1 MKQTFEIPL
10 NGGSF
15 KVETG
20 AVAQQANGS
29 AMVFYSGLALLATTV
44 TAKQPRVG
52 IDFFPLM
59 VDYEEKMYAAGK
71 FPGGFF
77 KREGRPSED
86 AVLTARRIDRPLR
99 PLFPDYCRNDV
110 QIIVTALSSDRENV
124 PDVFAINAACIALLI
139 SDIPFPTPIAAT
151 RVGRVNGE
159 FVLYP
164 TFKQLEEGDLN
175 LLVAG
180 TFNRINMLETESK
193 QVPEQVIAEGI
204 DIAHRE
210 IKRLIAEFQKIEKAV
225 GKPKKELPPE
235 PLPNP
240 DLVAMVR
247 GFLVPKLEDFYP
259 QTSKQVLETVL
270 DEMKSETIEYVARTA
285 GDERFTTEELA
296 FVPAIFEAEV
306 SSFARR
312 KVLDTGVRIDG
323 RKPDEIRPIQGE
335 VGILPRVHGSGLFTR
350 GRTQVLSSVTLGTF
364 SDQQVIDSLNLD
376 ATKRYMH
383 HYNFPPY
390 SVGEVKPLRGA
401 GRREIGH
408 GALAEKALLCVI
420 PDEEKFP
427 YSIRVVSEVLES
439 NASSSM
445 ASVCGSTLA
454 LMDAGVPIETAVAG
468 ISMGILTQGDKHV
481 LLTDISGFEDHY
493 GDMDFKVAGTSN
505 GVTAIQLDVKIEGLT
520 PEMIRGALDS
530 ARAARQFILD
540 QLAEVIA
547 KPREQLS
554 EFAPLLT
561 TIKINPEKIGLVIG
575 PSGKNIKK
583 IIADTETTIDID
595 DDGTVYIAGLK
606 KEGVDRAVKIIR
618 DLTMD
623 IEEGTIFNGKVV
635 RITPFGAFIELVP
648 GKDGL
653 LHISMVADHRI
664 DRVED
669 ILKMGDSVLVQ
680 VRAIDDNGK
689 INLIRKDIEYRRPP
703 SEPHERPERRPSS
716 GDRDG
721 RPRRGG
727 GGGGGGSRRPPPKR

>member
-1 MKQTFEIPL
+1 LKQTFEIPL

-15 KVETG
+15 RVETG

-29 AMVFYSGLALLATTV
+29 AMVFYSGLALLATAV
-44 TAKQPRVG
+44 TAKQPREGV
-52 IDFFPLM
+52 DFFPLM

-86 AVLTARRIDRPLR
+86 AVLTARRIDRPIR
-99 PLFPDYCRNDV
+99 PLFPDYYRNDV

-139 SDIPFPTPIAAT
+139 SDIPFPTPIAAV

-180 TFNRINMLETESK
+180 TENRVNMIETEAK
-193 QVPEQVIAEGI
+193 QVPEQVIAAGI
-204 DIAHRE
+204 ELTQDE
-210 IKRLIAEFQKIEKAV
+210 IRRLIGEFKKIERAV
-225 GKPKKELPPE
+225 GKPKMEFPPAPE
-235 PLPNP
+235 PNA

-247 GFLVPKLEDFYP
+247 DFLIPRLEEFYP
-259 QTSKQVLETVL
+259 QTQKQVLEKVL
-270 DEMKSETIEYVARTA
+270 DEMKNETVEYVARTA
-285 GDERFTTEELA
+285 GEDRFTPDELA
-296 FVPAIFEAEV
+296 FVPAIFENEV
-306 SSFARR
+306 DKFARR
-312 KVLDTGVRIDG
+312 KTFDTGVRIDG

-350 GRTQVLSSVTLGTF
+350 GQTQVLSSVTLGTF
-364 SDQQVIDSLNLD
+364 SDQQIIDSLNLD
-376 ATKRYMH
+376 ASKRYMH

-468 ISMGILTQGDKHV
+468 ISIGLLTEGEKYV

-493 GDMDFKVAGTSN
+493 GDMDFKVAGSST

-520 PEMIRGALDS
+520 TQMLKETL
-530 ARAARQFILD
+530 ARARTARLFILD
-540 QLAEVIA
+540 QLAQVIA
-547 KPREQLS
+547 RPREQIS
-554 EFAPLLT
+554 EYAPLLT
-561 TIKINPEKIGLVIG
+561 TLKINPDKIGLVIG

-583 IIADTETTIDID
+583 IVADTETTIDID

-606 KEGVDRAVKIIR
+606 KDGVDAAVKIIR

-623 IEEGTIFNGKVV
+623 IEEGAIFSGKVV

-653 LHISMVADHRI
+653 LHISQVADHHI
-664 DRVED
+664 DKVED
-669 ILKMGDSVLVQ
+669 VLKMGDTVLVQ
-680 VRAIDDNGK
+680 VRAIDENGK
-689 INLIRKDIEYRRPP
+689 INLIRKDIEYRRPQP
-703 SEPHERPERRPSS
+703 EHQGRERRDRRERRPSGGRS
-716 GDRDG
+716 GP
-721 RPRRGG
+721 PRRGG
-727 GGGGGGSRRPPPKR
+727 GGPPRRPPRS